1 MSEGQDEHVRSA
13 EEEQKEEPDVEAH
26 RYDVG
31 RADVGRADIGRNE
44 PAMESETDRNEP

>member
-13 EEEQKEEPDVEAH
+13 EDEKDEPDVEAH
-26 RYDVG
+26 RADVG

-44 PAMESETDRNEP
+44 PGMESETDRNEP

>member
-13 EEEQKEEPDVEAH
+13 EDEKEEPDVEAH
-26 RYDVG
+26 RYEVG
-31 RADVGRADIGRNE
+31 RAEVGRADIGRNE

>member
-13 EEEQKEEPDVEAH
+13 EDEKEEPDVEAH

-31 RADVGRADIGRNE
+31 RAEVGRADIGRNE